1 MKIYFGFRLTVDAF
15 LLISNIGGFAVYS
28 LFIAQNLEKVLSSA
42 ASFNVHWD
50 YRAYL
55 LIILAPTMVLCS
67 IRKIANLTWIMI
79 FANCCEF
86 YVISVVLYYYFRSP
100 LPDIATRSVVG
111 PVDRIPVFF
120 GSGTT
125 FANTALDHH
134 AMHKNMYYDEGSRLK
149 MQSCLPCLGWGSSF
163 LWKTR

>member
-1 MKIYFGFRLTVDAF
+1 MF

-42 ASFNVHWD
+42 SFNVRWD

-120 GSGTT
+120 GSGTS
-125 FANTALDHH
+125 FINGARSSCNAEG
-134 AMHKNMYYDEGSRLK
+134 YDDRFRLK
-149 MQSCLPCLGWGSSF
+149 M
-163 LWKTR
+163 

>member
-1 MKIYFGFRLTVDAF
+1 MFVYIFLFRLTVDVF

-28 LFIAQNLEKVLSSA
+28 LFIAQNLEKVLSS

-86 YVISVVLYYYFRSP
+86 YVISVVLYYYFRIP

-111 PVDRIPVFF
+111 PVDRIPSM
-120 GSGTT
+120 GAKRHPEMGTSGCPQRPIGRYLSMG
-125 FANTALDHH
+125 A
-134 AMHKNMYYDEGSRLK
+134 
-149 MQSCLPCLGWGSSF
+149 
-163 LWKTR
+163 